1 MNVCDI
7 VWMFLYW
14 YMYKCYFNLFKY
26 MYRIFFWCF
35 MSSQCKVP
43 DTKSCNDLMCHETQG
58 HNVEVTIIIH
68 VQCIINTIWNVMI
81 YWNHK
86 KFHLLRACQI
96 VVCVSFAVYI
106 FNCLVLGSMIKY
118 YIKNQLKP
126 CGYLHKCKK
135 ITYA

>member
-1 MNVCDI
+1 MFVILYECFYTGTCINVISTCLNTCI
-7 VWMFLYW
+7 G
-14 YMYKCYFNLFKY
+14 
-26 MYRIFFWCF
+26 FFFGASCQ
-35 MSSQCKVP
+35 SQCKVH

-86 KFHLLRACQI
+86 KFHLLCACQI